1 MGSAEPFQHTDLPSL
16 TDVLQA
22 AHANGSHRA
31 AALAAKSLIARKWLD
46 GHGAVWPLL
55 LHYLEERDRD
65 QICVDLV
72 RGNVLPTPQ
81 PQDFTAEAFCHL
93 LVHTPTDVYRT
104 TAKPLDVTLD
114 GVDLT
119 SATLPLETVWKNMP
133 SDREPLIQVSME
145 LTARS
150 RLHGIEMAV
159 QSRPAAAAKAVI
171 AGVTVRA
178 EGANLAV
185 VFNSSWSYFTGQRTI
200 SFTQG
205 PKEMPVTFT
214 GTFKLVEHQRQ

>member
-81 PQDFTAEAFCHL
+81 PQDFIAEAFCHL

-104 TAKPLDVTLD
+104 TAKPLDLTLD

-119 SATLPLETVWKNMP
+119 SATLPLETVCGRTCQVTENP
-133 SDREPLIQVSME
+133 S
-145 LTARS
+145 S
-150 RLHGIEMAV
+150 RLAWNLLHDRDCTALKWPC
-159 QSRPAAAAKAVI
+159 SRDQL
-171 AGVTVRA
+171 R
-178 EGANLAV
+178 
-185 VFNSSWSYFTGQRTI
+185 Q
-200 SFTQG
+200 
-205 PKEMPVTFT
+205 PK
-214 GTFKLVEHQRQ
+214 R